1 MNLKAEVP
9 SQRTSPRIIHDH
21 DRAKWGSL
29 HDSLDLPA
37 VPHSTPNSLDEQK
50 LNGAFIIVV
59 ATFPKGVAIEEGSQ
73 PVLRSPAFEEIL
85 PDRFGNQNSR
95 EEKAELRQE
104 IKMVE
109 RDYARAVDRTA
120 AFPHSGQLR
129 SAGARRSNPSASVPK
144 ANNAFLAVCWPS
156 ISLRRWTMPISA
168 RSGLRGSNTTSLE
181 LK

>member
-1 MNLKAEVP
+1 VNLKAEVP

-59 ATFPKGVAIEEGSQ
+59 ATFQKGVAIKEGSQ

-95 EEKAELRQE
+95 EEKLSFGRRSRWSSAITHELSIVQRRSRIPVNFDLQE
-104 IKMVE
+104 RE
-109 RDYARAVDRTA
+109 EATRARACLRPTTHFWQSA
-120 AFPHSGQLR
+120 GLR
-129 SAGARRSNPSASVPK
+129 SP
-144 ANNAFLAVCWPS
+144 
-156 ISLRRWTMPISA
+156 
-168 RSGLRGSNTTSLE
+168 
-181 LK
+181 